1 METPMFKQSIG
12 LLLLMSGFIASARAE
27 QGCPYPSQIA
37 YSDGHY
43 RAKDHGLH
51 WQSPRVASRG
61 VIDGFIGAVFM
72 PAEGEERGNGY
83 MDKCI
88 YRSSRNGVVALRPR
102 KGNEVINMS
111 LTSTLYW
118 ELQPDAF
125 KLPVY
130 TCTDSQPDNC
140 AFKVNDK
147 RTDLSVV
154 R

>member
-1 METPMFKQSIG
+1 MFKQLICV
-12 LLLLMSGFIASARAE
+12 LLLLSYVIAPAKAE
-27 QGCPYPSQIA
+27 QGCPYTTQIA
-37 YSDGHY
+37 YADGHY
-43 RAKDHGLH
+43 RAKDNGLH
-51 WQSPRVASRG
+51 WQSPKVASRG

-72 PAEGEERGNGY
+72 PGEGEERGNGY

-88 YRSSRNGVVALRPR
+88 YRTSWNGVVALRPSS
-102 KGNEVINMS
+102 GNEVINMS

-118 ELQPDAF
+118 RLQPDAF
-125 KLPVY
+125 ELPVY
-130 TCTDSQPDNC
+130 TCMDSQPDNC

>member
-1 METPMFKQSIG
+1 MFKQLICV
-12 LLLLMSGFIASARAE
+12 LLLMSYVIAPARAE
-27 QGCPYPSQIA
+27 QGCPYTTQIA
-37 YSDGHY
+37 YADGHY
-43 RAKDHGLH
+43 RAKDHGLR
-51 WQSPRVASRG
+51 WQSPRVAFRG

-72 PAEGEERGNGY
+72 PGEGEERGNGY

-88 YRSSRNGVVALRPR
+88 YRTSRNGVVALRPR

-125 KLPVY
+125 ELPVY
-130 TCTDSQPDNC
+130 TCADSQPDNC

>member
-1 METPMFKQSIG
+1 MFKQLICV
-12 LLLLMSGFIASARAE
+12 LLLMSYVIAPARAE
-27 QGCPYPSQIA
+27 QGCPYTTQIA
-37 YSDGHY
+37 YADGHY
-43 RAKDHGLH
+43 RAKDHGLR

-72 PAEGEERGNGY
+72 PGEGEERGNGY

-88 YRSSRNGVVALRPR
+88 YRTSWNGVVALRPR

>member
-1 METPMFKQSIG
+1 MFKQLICV
-12 LLLLMSGFIASARAE
+12 LLLMSCCIAPARAE
-27 QGCPYPSQIA
+27 QGCPYTTQIVYA
-37 YSDGHY
+37 DGHY
-43 RAKDHGLH
+43 RAKDHGLR

-72 PAEGEERGNGY
+72 PGEGEERGNGY

-88 YRSSRNGVVALRPR
+88 YRTSWNGVVALRPR

-118 ELQPDAF
+118 KPQLDAF
-125 KLPVY
+125 ELPVY
-130 TCTDSQPDNC
+130 TCVDSQPDNC

>member
-1 METPMFKQSIG
+1 
-12 LLLLMSGFIASARAE
+12 
-27 QGCPYPSQIA
+27 
-37 YSDGHY
+37 
-43 RAKDHGLH
+43 
-51 WQSPRVASRG
+51 
-61 VIDGFIGAVFM
+61 
-72 PAEGEERGNGY
+72 

-88 YRSSRNGVVALRPR
+88 YRTSRNGVVALRPR